1 MINNHIVKN
10 LNNYIESKLPF
21 EYAILLTGS
30 WGSGKTFFIK
40 DYINRSDENILYIS
54 LNGLET
60 LDDLYYL
67 IVESKYLKDKKD
79 KISLGALKSINH
91 ISKIVALDKEEME
104 LDIDNLLKF
113 NEKTILIFDDIERV
127 SKKIEINDLLGFIFR
142 EFIEKMDAK
151 VILVANEEEI
161 FAKWIENNEYQ
172 KIKEKLIGKTFEIQS
187 DIDSAY
193 DNFTKDLLESREIF
207 NKYKDII
214 LDIHRTSRYNNLRIL
229 KQSVYEFNRL
239 YSILD
244 EEIKNE
250 EKIVKKFLIEFI
262 INSIEYKKSN
272 PNIELFESNNFSKD
286 DFEDSNKKS
295 VKEKYKIL
303 KKVSEIDNYQIIYN
317 VNWENLLTKGIFDN
331 RSIFI
336 DKDIEEEPLWKRLYN
351 NQYKSDNE
359 FNDNILKAIKNL
371 KKRDILEEIKE
382 VGELKHIIAIL
393 LWGYNNRFNIIIKN
407 YNSLED
413 IIKNGKN
420 YLEFMIKNKV
430 TNDINQEKDTNF
442 YDFYSRDLKEFKNF
456 LKYIDLR
463 YKKENNFTLLE
474 RAKEIFKT
482 LDKEN
487 IYEFDEILNNSLNTT
502 PILKD
507 FSPKIFLK
515 KTLDPTLR
523 EELLDIL
530 KIRYKSSDSILNLF
544 EEFDFF
550 KEYYNLLDKKLG
562 TLMGELSYYKIDK
575 YSSAFDNILESF
587 KYIER
592 IRDDLEFETVEEI
605 SQGYNYDYIK
615 KIKEFFDM

>member
-40 DYINRSDENILYIS
+40 EYINRSDENILYIS

-91 ISKIVALDKEEME
+91 ISKIVASDKEEVE
-104 LDIDNLLKF
+104 LNIDIDNLLKF

-187 DIDSAY
+187 DIDKAY
-193 DNFTKDLLESREIF
+193 DNFTKDLIESREIL

-244 EEIKNE
+244 NEIKNE
-250 EKIVKKFLIEFI
+250 EKIVKKFLIEFV

-272 PNIELFESNNFSKD
+272 PNIELFESNHFSKD
-286 DFEDSNKKS
+286 D
-295 VKEKYKIL
+295 
-303 KKVSEIDNYQIIYN
+303 
-317 VNWENLLTKGIFDN
+317 FDN

-359 FNDNILKAIKNL
+359 FNNNILKAIKNL
-371 KKRDILEEIKE
+371 KKRDLLDDIKE

-393 LWGYNNRFNIIIKN
+393 LWGYNNRFNIIIKT

-420 YLEFMIKNKV
+420 YLEFMIKNGV

-474 RAKEIFKT
+474 RAKDIFKT

-544 EEFDFF
+544 EEFEFF
-550 KEYYNLLDKKLG
+550 KNYYNLLEKKLG

-575 YSSAFDNILESF
+575 YSSIFDNILESF
-587 KYIER
+587 EYIER